1 MSSSVAH
8 ETAAGQAA
16 DQLPGYARMLD
27 AYHRSRAA
35 ELRAIIAT
43 LPLRSD
49 SRVLDVACG
58 DGCYSHWLGQR
69 ARPVIGVDL
78 CAAYLDL
85 AVRSGTAAEYA
96 HRISFGRADV
106 ARLPFKDGSF
116 DLV

>member
-1 MSSSVAH
+1 MSSSVGH

-43 LPLRSD
+43 LPLRPD

-58 DGCYSHWLGQR
+58 DGCYSHWLAERPGQ
-69 ARPVIGVDL
+69 VIGMDW

-85 AVRSGTAAEYA
+85 ALRPGTAAAYA
-96 HRISFGRADV
+96 HRIS
-106 ARLPFKDGSF
+106 
-116 DLV
+116 